1 MMKSNREKAIS
12 KSNPSGYY
20 STAQGK
26 YSRERIEHWDKCAYW
41 LGKSFDLGK
50 YYRRRVAEIYQVII
64 PPGQRV
70 LELGCGMGDLLHA
83 LMPSMGVGI
92 DFSAEMIK
100 LAKSRY
106 PDLQFFQAD
115 AHDFKLDE
123 KFDYIVLSDLINDLW
138 DVQLVL
144 NNIRHVCTHNTRIVI
159 NFYSRLW
166 QIPLDIA
173 RKLGLAKP
181 ILTQNWFTLQ
191 DIEALLKLSD
201 FEVIRYSSEILCP
214 LPVPF
219 VAPLLNR
226 FIAKLW
232 PFRIT
237 NLTNI
242 IVARP
247 LLPREDVPEEPV
259 VSVIVAA
266 RNEAGNIPN
275 IFKRISQIAG
285 CIELIF
291 VEGGSADNT
300 YESIKREMAKYPEID
315 CKLFR
320 QTGTG
325 KGDAVRLGFEKATGD
340 ILMILDADLTVLP
353 EVLPRFA
360 EALLSGKGEFING
373 VRLVYP
379 MQKQAMRFF
388 NLIGNKFF
396 SMAFSWILGQ
406 PIKDTLCGTK
416 ALWKDQYELICANRS
431 YFGDFDP
438 FGDFDLI
445 FGSAKLNL
453 KIIDLPV
460 RYQER
465 TYGTTNIQRWR
476 HGVLLLKMVLFGAK
490 KIKFL

>member
-1 MMKSNREKAIS
+1 MMRNNREKAIS
-12 KSNPSGYY
+12 KSNPSDYY
-20 STAQGK
+20 STAQEK

-50 YYRRRVAEIYQVII
+50 YYRRRVAEVYQVII

-92 DFSAEMIK
+92 DSSAEMIK
-100 LAKSRY
+100 SARSKY
-106 PDLQFFQAD
+106 PDLQFYQAD
-115 AHDFKLDE
+115 AHDFELDG

-144 NNIRHVCTHNTRIVI
+144 NNIRHVCTHNTRIVT

-181 ILTQNWFTLQ
+181 ILPQNWFTRQ
-191 DIEALLKLSD
+191 DIEALLKLSGY
-201 FEVIRYSSEILCP
+201 EIIRYNSEILCP

-219 VAPLLNR
+219 IGPLLNR

-232 PFRIT
+232 PFRIAD
-237 NLTNI
+237 LTNI
-242 IVARP
+242 IVAR
-247 LLPREDVPEEPV
+247 LLVAREDVPEKLV

-266 RNEAGNIPN
+266 RNEAGNISK
-275 IFKRISQIAG
+275 IFKRIPQMAG
-285 CIELIF
+285 GTELIF
-291 VEGGSADNT
+291 VEGGSTDNT
-300 YESIKREMAKYPEID
+300 YEVIEREMAKYPEID

-353 EVLPRFA
+353 EVLPRFT
-360 EALLSGKGEFING
+360 EALLSGRGEFING

-396 SMAFSWILGQ
+396 SMAFSWMLGQ

-416 ALWKDQYELICANRS
+416 ALWRDRYELICANRS

-445 FGSAKLNL
+445 FGAAKLNL

-476 HGVLLLKMVLFGAK
+476 HGVLLLKMFLFGMK

>member
-1 MMKSNREKAIS
+1 MMSNKSEKAVS
-12 KSNPSGYY
+12 KSNLSEYY
-20 STAQGK
+20 STAQEK
-26 YSRERIEHWDKCAYW
+26 YSRERIEQWDRCEYW
-41 LGKSFDLGK
+41 LSRSFELGK
-50 YYRRRVAEIYQVII
+50 YYRRRLAGIFKTTVPQ
-64 PPGQRV
+64 GQSV
-70 LELGCGMGDLLHA
+70 LELGCSTGDLLHA
-83 LMPSMGVGI
+83 LMPSVGVGI
-92 DFSAEMIK
+92 DFSAEMIRSARSK
-100 LAKSRY
+100 Y
-106 PDLQFFQAD
+106 PDLQFYQAD
-115 AHDFKLDE
+115 AHDFKLDR

-159 NFYSRLW
+159 NYYSRLW

-173 RKLGLAKP
+173 RKLRLAKP
-181 ILTQNWFTLQ
+181 ILPQNWFTRQ
-191 DIEALLKLSD
+191 DIETLLGLSGY
-201 FEVIRYSSEILCP
+201 EVIRYSSEILCP

-219 VAPLLNR
+219 IGSLLNR
-226 FIAKLW
+226 FFAKLW
-232 PFRIT
+232 PFRIAD
-237 NLTNI
+237 LTNV

-247 LLPREDVPEEPV
+247 LIAGENVPEKPV

-266 RNEAGNIPN
+266 RNEAGNIPK
-275 IFKRISQIAG
+275 IFKRIPQMAG
-285 CIELIF
+285 GTELIF
-291 VEGGSADNT
+291 VEGGSTDNT
-300 YESIKREMAKYPEID
+300 YEAVKTEMAKCPEID

-353 EVLPRFA
+353 EVLPRFT
-360 EALLSGKGEFING
+360 EALLSGRGEFING

-396 SMAFSWILGQ
+396 SMAFSWLLGQ

-416 ALWKDQYELICANRS
+416 ALWRDRYELICAHRS

-445 FGSAKLNL
+445 FGAAKLNL

-476 HGVLLLKMVLFGAK
+476 HGVLLLKMFLFGMK